1 MFRRFWADAALVCP
15 QILCLMSAYY
25 KTIKTAGGGGFID
38 RQWEGGGV
46 GEEEFSKKKN
56 EKKNKTPSVYRLM
69 QRVNLKGADLVK
81 SL

>member
-25 KTIKTAGGGGFID
+25 KTIKTAGGGFID
-38 RQWEGGGV
+38 RQWEWGGV
-46 GEEEFSKKKN
+46 GEEDFSKKN
-56 EKKNKTPSVYRLM
+56 EKKNKTTSVYRFM